1 MDIPSYE
8 LKSGYEMPVLGLGTW
23 QLTGE
28 QCEKAVN
35 WALEM
40 GYPHIDTSDD
50 YMNEERIGQALKGF
64 DRAQIFITSKVD
76 DSKLHKNDLI
86 ESCRGSL
93 ERLGTDYLDLYLI
106 HRPNPTV
113 PIEESMEG
121 MEELINKKMV
131 RSVGISNFGIDG
143 TQAAIEKS
151 HIPVCNNQIK
161 IHPYHYPAEAIEVFK
176 KKGIVVTA
184 YSPLDT
190 GGIVDDDLLSEIG
203 KNYGKSASQV
213 SLKWLLE
220 NGLIVIPKASS
231 EKHLSKNIDIFDW
244 KLSKKDSERITE
256 SSRKILRG

>member
-1 MDIPSYE
+1 MEIPSYE
-8 LKSGYEMPVLGLGTW
+8 LKSGYKMPVLGLGTW
-23 QLTGE
+23 QLTGD

-50 YMNEERIGQALKGF
+50 YMNEERIGQAMRNF
-64 DRAQIFITSKVD
+64 DRSKIFLTSKVD
-76 DSKLHKNDLI
+76 DSKLHKKDLI
-86 ESCRGSL
+86 ESCHSSL

-121 MEELINKKMV
+121 MEELVNQQLV
-131 RSVGISNFGIDG
+131 RSVGISNFGTEG
-143 TQAAIEKS
+143 THSAIENAK
-151 HIPVCNNQIK
+151 IPVSNNQIK
-161 IHPYHYPAEAIEVFK
+161 IHPYHYPAEAIESLK
-176 KKGIVVTA
+176 KKGLILTA

-190 GGIVDDDLLSEIG
+190 GGIVDDDLLTEIG

-213 SLKWLLE
+213 SLKWLRE
-220 NGLIVIPKASS
+220 KGLIVIPKASS
-231 EKHLSKNIDIFDW
+231 KNHLKENLAIFDW
-244 KLSKKDSERITE
+244 DLSDEDAERITV